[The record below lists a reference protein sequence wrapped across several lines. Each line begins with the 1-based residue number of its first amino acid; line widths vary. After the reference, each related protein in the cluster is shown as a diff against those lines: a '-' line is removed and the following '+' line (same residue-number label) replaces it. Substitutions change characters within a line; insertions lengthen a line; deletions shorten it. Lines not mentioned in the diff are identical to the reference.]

1 MPVCDFVW
9 LCSMMLLSLWLFAL
23 VSMLFFLFFF
33 FFFLFFSSSF
43 FSVLLL
49 LHFFFLLIIEAC
61 HSRRISHNLVFGCG
75 LLYQRSIFTCHSLKV
90 TFKCT
95 TANKTKK
102 TSKQTNKQRKIQ
114 VTLSDTLT
122 SFNIPQVLNVSGA
135 LATVVGCTKENRRP
149 S

>member
-1 MPVCDFVW
+1 MR
-9 LCSMMLLSLWLFAL
+9 LCLVMFNDVVVSLVICFGFHAFF
-23 VSMLFFLFFF
+23 SFFFFSFLFFF
-33 FFFLFFSSSF
+33 FLFCSSS
-43 FSVLLL
+43 SS
-49 LHFFFLLIIEAC
+49 FFFLLIIEAC